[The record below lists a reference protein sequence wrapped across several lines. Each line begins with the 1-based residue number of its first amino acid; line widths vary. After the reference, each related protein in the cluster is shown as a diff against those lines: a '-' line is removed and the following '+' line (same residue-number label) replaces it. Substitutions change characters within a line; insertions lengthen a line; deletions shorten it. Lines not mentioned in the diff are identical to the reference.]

1 MGKLEES
8 SGKRAKKK
16 NLQKIILQAIIV
28 AGVLSTAMVVPNV
41 LIALDRLGIIPN
53 KRQKEYIS
61 SSASKLA
68 KRGLLYFDG
77 RMYRP
82 TTEGERTLR
91 RWVFSDF
98 KLKKPRR
105 WDGKWRVMVFDI
117 PEKKRI
123 IRNDLTALFRAADI
137 YRLQDSVWIYP
148 YDCED
153 IITLLKT
160 DFGVGKYLLY
170 MIVEELENDKYLR
183 NWFDLV

>member
-8 SGKRAKKK
+8 SRKRAKKK
-16 NLQKIILQAIIV
+16 NLQKIILQTVIA
-28 AGVLSTAMVVPNV
+28 AGVLSVAMVAPNV
-41 LIALDRLGIIPN
+41 LIALDKLRIIPN
-53 KRQKEYIS
+53 RREKEYIS

-68 KRGLLYFDG
+68 RRGLLYFDG
-77 RMYRP
+77 RTYQP
-82 TTEGERTLR
+82 TSEGEKMLR

-98 KLKKPRR
+98 KLKKPKR
-105 WDGKWRVMVFDI
+105 WDGKWRVMIFDI
-117 PEKKRI
+117 PEKKRK
-123 IRNDLTALFRAADI
+123 IRNNITALFRMADI

-148 YDCED
+148 HDCED